1 MFKNNLTLNFFM
13 LYLNQFKGL
22 NFMKGDDDMPID
34 YSKLKGKIKERY
46 GTQAKFAEALGL
58 SERSMSLK
66 LTGKLPF
73 DQKEIDNSLA
83 LLDISKN
90 EIGEYFFALKVQ

>member
-1 MFKNNLTLNFFM
+1 
-13 LYLNQFKGL
+13 
-22 NFMKGDDDMPID
+22 MPID